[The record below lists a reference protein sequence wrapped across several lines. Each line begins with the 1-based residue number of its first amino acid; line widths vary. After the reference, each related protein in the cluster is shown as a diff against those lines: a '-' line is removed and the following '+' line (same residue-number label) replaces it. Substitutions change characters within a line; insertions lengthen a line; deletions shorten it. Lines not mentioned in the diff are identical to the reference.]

1 MHIDSCLYQII
12 STIITK
18 LNRQFNQSKLIHKIQ
33 YIDFSIDSLLIL
45 SIKKI
50 QENKLIF
57 LLQSLIFLLHV
68 YLLKVH
74 ETTHFVL
81 FTRLTLSINT
91 GTVKETRAQSTIEVK
106 GPKVSTRNFLQ
117 LHC

>member
-12 STIITK
+12 STIVTK

-74 ETTHFVL
+74 DSFRSLYSAETFNKYGY
-81 FTRLTLSINT
+81 REGNT
-91 GTVKETRAQSTIEVK
+91 SAKHDRG
-106 GPKVSTRNFLQ
+106 
-117 LHC
+117 